1 MSDRKIVYLTDAKL
15 ITCVLQ
21 NGLAEKV
28 LDAAKSCGAQGQPSV
43 TREVLA
49 SGTGWG

>member
-1 MSDRKIVYLTDAKL
+1 MSDRQIVYLTDAKL

-28 LDAAKSCGAQGQPSV
+28 LDARS
-43 TREVLA
+43 L
-49 SGTGWG
+49 TGWLTGWLAGWLAD